1 MRSMTFL
8 EMNYNSLLAWDYINL
23 PFQLLSPFANMSFSS
38 TIRNMFFNTKLYELQ
53 LKLFPVLVE
62 LHEQM
67 KSIHLGLWEFFYK
80 ITSVDSNSKVG
91 MNIDR
96 EQKLLNQ
103 LVAFEFS
110 SPSCI

>member
-23 PFQLLSPFANMSFSS
+23 PFKLLSPIVNMSFSS
-38 TIRNMFFNTKLYELQ
+38 TIRNIFFNTKLYKLQ

-67 KSIHLGLWEFFYK
+67 KSIHLGFWEFFCK

-91 MNIDR
+91 MNIENR
-96 EQKLLNQ
+96 NY
-103 LVAFEFS
+103 
-110 SPSCI
+110 

>member
-8 EMNYNSLLAWDYINL
+8 EMNYNSLLAWDYLNL
-23 PFQLLSPFANMSFSS
+23 PFKLLSPTVNMSFIS

-67 KSIHLGLWEFFYK
+67 KSIPGYGSSF
-80 ITSVDSNSKVG
+80 T
-91 MNIDR
+91 
-96 EQKLLNQ
+96 KLPQ
-103 LVAFEFS
+103 LTLTPKWA
-110 SPSCI
+110 